1 MSECNAGTLIFVI
14 FIISQDLWT
23 LSKQLLTPLH
33 QVSSN
38 ATLLSTLIVELT
50 PNLKQHKNQEVRE
63 LTVQEVKVEETI
75 VAEIS
80 RKMRMEPKENSEAEV
95 VVINVVSN
103 QKTQRIPKTLFN
115 QAITFTRRNLSTI
128 VKAKT
133 LLIVVA
139 ANTVVEVIA
148 LIVVVVATVTGRK
161 PDQFRRLSS
170 VVTRRS
176 LM

>member
-1 MSECNAGTLIFVI
+1 
-14 FIISQDLWT
+14 
-23 LSKQLLTPLH
+23 
-33 QVSSN
+33 
-38 ATLLSTLIVELT
+38 
-50 PNLKQHKNQEVRE
+50 
-63 LTVQEVKVEETI
+63 VKVEETI

-80 RKMRMEPKENSEAEV
+80 RTMRMEPKENSEAEV
-95 VVINVVSN
+95 VVINVVLN

-139 ANTVVEVIA
+139 ANTVVVVIA
-148 LIVVVVATVTGRK
+148 LIVVVVATVTGKK

-170 VVTRRS
+170 AVTRRS